1 MFFIK
6 EIFKSIQGEGF
17 FSGKSAVFVRFTG
30 CNLWN
35 GLEKDRENAQCKFCD
50 TDFLGIN
57 GINGGAY
64 SLNNLLD
71 KIDKIWS
78 QKTKINTKFIVLT
91 GGEPMLQVNKKLVES
106 LKNRGYFVSLETN
119 GTIRFNTDFDWVCVS
134 PKQRTKWEV
143 TSGDELKVVFP
154 QQAFDLNVLKKLKF
168 KYFFLQPMDNNKKQI
183 NIWNTI
189 NYCKSHKPWF
199 PSFQLHKSLNIN

>member
-64 SLNNLLD
+64 SLNDLLD

-119 GTIRFNTDFDWVCVS
+119 GTIRFNIDFDWVCVS
-134 PKQRTKWEV
+134 PKAGNTLIQV
-143 TSGDELKVVFP
+143 YGDELKLVYP
-154 QQAFDLNVLKKLKF
+154 QKNIVPDIYEKYSF
-168 KYFFLQPMDNNKKQI
+168 KNFSLQPMDGELKVHNTNLTLKYCMK
-183 NIWNTI
+183 NPIWRVSIQT
-189 NYCKSHKPWF
+189 HK
-199 PSFQLHKSLNIN
+199 IIGIR